1 MPWNRLLGFAFHS
14 AAALLASYETTRD
27 FWHTA
32 AINGHTNFSKVFPLS
47 ATEGGMLA
55 DHGIFNVSQ
64 LLEIND
70 LTGRLTTEENR
81 VLFEDLAVYPH
92 LQHKLPLFV
101 RVFRRGPIADKLTCQ
116 VTAASSLFLVEKN
129 LSQILRKQLP
139 HQLHKKID
147 MPPSYSTRQRDGLSL
162 PRRDTFLNAYKVLS
176 LSLLPSK
183 TKETTFQVL
192 NRTIWTQNKASKSGM
207 AAEATYFRCDETETM
222 EHLLYGCEN
231 YSAKIWA
238 LAGWVLTLAV
248 SRHSGDFI
256 PRIELTPL
264 EIFVKKLHP
273 SILLHVPDGTTRKV
287 LILLLQEIKRDIIF
301 CRAQLA
307 EPRRREELQPRIQ
320 AHLLSVITKLQALL
334 EYQGVLNYTDALA
347 LLRRMS
353 HSVLND

>member
-1 MPWNRLLGFAFHS
+1 M
-14 AAALLASYETTRD
+14 
-27 FWHTA
+27 
-32 AINGHTNFSKVFPLS
+32 
-47 ATEGGMLA
+47 
-55 DHGIFNVSQ
+55 
-64 LLEIND
+64 
-70 LTGRLTTEENR
+70 
-81 VLFEDLAVYPH
+81 
-92 LQHKLPLFV
+92 
-101 RVFRRGPIADKLTCQ
+101 
-116 VTAASSLFLVEKN
+116 
-129 LSQILRKQLP
+129 
-139 HQLHKKID
+139 
-147 MPPSYSTRQRDGLSL
+147 L
-162 PRRDTFLNAYKVLS
+162 PRRDTFLNAYKILS

-192 NRTIWTQNKASKSGM
+192 NRTVWTQNKAFKSGM
-207 AAEATYFRCDETETM
+207 AAEGTCFRCDETETM

-238 LAGWVLTLAV
+238 LAGRVLTLSL

-264 EIFVKKLHP
+264 EIVFNKPHP

-287 LILLLQEIKRDIIF
+287 LILFLQEIKRDIIF

-320 AHLLSVITKLQALL
+320 AHLLLVISKLQAFL

-347 LLRRMS
+347 LLRRMA